1 MVEETIKTI
10 KETESKAEA
19 ILKEAEDRCTAI
31 LEDAESESRTMKAQ
45 AEAIA
50 KEKARS
56 ALDSERQIGEQSI
69 QDALA
74 EVEGEI
80 AVLKE
85 NARAKESEVI
95 SAVIA
100 ELV

>member
-10 KETESKAEA
+10 RETESEAEA
-19 ILKEAEDRCTAI
+19 ILKEAEDRCAAI
-31 LEDAESESRTMKAQ
+31 LGEAENESREMKAQ
-45 AEAIA
+45 AEAVA

-74 EVEGEI
+74 EVESDI

-100 ELV
+100 KLV